1 MIEPLGMID
10 QQRVDAAAR
19 QFQVIGKFVAAAPFG
34 AGHIHDSYCA
44 VFEGEGIVTRL
55 LLQRIN
61 HTVFRDPAALSENI
75 ERVTAHLALKVAGE
89 PEKNRRVLSL
99 MPTRE
104 GQFLYVEDAGD
115 FWRAFPFIERTHTY
129 DAVSTPDQAFQ
140 AGKAFGQFQSLLV
153 DFPPPRLHDTIPGF
167 HSTPMRFLALEQ
179 AIASDAENR
188 AAEARPEIE
197 FALAHQS
204 LADALLRANLPER
217 VTHND
222 TKINNV
228 LFDDATGEG
237 ICVIDLDT
245 VMPGLAPYD
254 FGDLVRTTT
263 CRAPEDERDLSRVA
277 LEFPLFAALARGY
290 LSSAG
295 PFLNWDEKNSLV
307 LAGKLITFEQGI
319 RFLTDH
325 LAGDHYFKTHRENHN
340 LDRTRAQFKLLESIE
355 RQEETLCEFIEYE
368 LR

>member
-1 MIEPLGMID
+1 MTEPLGMTD
-10 QQRVDAAAR
+10 QQRVDDAAR
-19 QFQVIGKFVAAAPFG
+19 QFQVGGTLVAAAPFG
-34 AGHIHDSYCA
+34 AGHIHDSYRA
-44 VFEGEGIVTRL
+44 VFEDAGVLTRI

-61 HTVFRDPAALSENI
+61 HSVFRSPAALSQNI
-75 ERVTAHLALKVAGE
+75 ERVTAHLALKVAAE
-89 PEKNRRVLSL
+89 PEKSRRVLSL
-99 MPTRE
+99 VPTRE
-104 GQFLYVEDAGD
+104 GQFLYVDDAEN
-115 FWRAFPFIERTHTY
+115 FWRAFPFVERTHTF
-129 DAVSTPDQAFQ
+129 DAVSTPGQAFQ

-167 HSTPMRFLALEQ
+167 HSTPMRFRALEQ
-179 AIASDAENR
+179 AIAADAANR
-188 AAEARPEIE
+188 SAEARPEID
-197 FALAHQS
+197 FALAHRS

-228 LFDDATGEG
+228 LFDDETGEG

-254 FGDLVRTTT
+254 FGDLVRTST
-263 CRAPEDERDLSRVA
+263 CRSPEDERDLSRVA
-277 LEFPLFAALARGY
+277 LEFPLFAGLARGY
-290 LSSAG
+290 LSSART
-295 PFLNWDEKNSLV
+295 FLTEFEEKNLV

-355 RQEETLCEFIEYE
+355 QQEETLCEFIEDE

>member
-1 MIEPLGMID
+1 MID
-10 QQRVDAAAR
+10 QRLVEAAAR
-19 QFQVIGKFVAAAPFG
+19 QFHVDGALVSADPFG

-44 VFEGEGIVTRL
+44 VFDDAGVLSRI

-61 HTVFRDPAALSENI
+61 HSVFRDPAALSENI
-75 ERVTAHLALKVAGE
+75 ERVTTHLAAKVAGDR
-89 PEKNRRVLSL
+89 EKHRRVLSL
-99 MPTRE
+99 VPARD
-104 GQFLYVEDAGD
+104 GKFLYVDAAGN

-129 DAVSTPDQAFQ
+129 DAVTTEDQAFQ

-153 DFPPPRLHDTIPGF
+153 DLPPPRLHDTIPGF
-167 HSTPMRFLALEQ
+167 HATPMRFEALEQ
-179 AIASDAENR
+179 AIEADSANR
-188 AAEARPEIE
+188 AADARPEID
-197 FALAHQS
+197 FALAHQPV
-204 LADALLRANLPER
+204 AGALLRANLPER

-290 LSSAG
+290 LSSART
-295 PFLNWDEKNSLV
+295 FLNQDEGKNLV
-307 LAGKLITFEQGI
+307 MAGKLITFEQGI

-325 LAGDHYFKTHRENHN
+325 LAGDHYFKIHRENHN

-355 RQEETLCEFIEYE
+355 QQEETLCRFVDSIE
-368 LR
+368 R

>member
-1 MIEPLGMID
+1 MTEPLGIID

-19 QFQVIGKFVAAAPFG
+19 QFQVAGKLVRAAPFG

-44 VFEGEGIVTRL
+44 VFEDAGVLTRI

-61 HTVFRDPAALSENI
+61 HAVFRNPAALSENI

-89 PEKNRRVLSL
+89 PEKSRRVLSL
-99 MPTRE
+99 VPTRD
-104 GQFLYVEDAGD
+104 GQFLHVDEAGN

-129 DAVSTPDQAFQ
+129 DAVSTPEQAFE

-167 HSTPMRFLALEQ
+167 HNTPMRFQALEQ
-179 AIASDAENR
+179 AIEADIANR

-197 FALAHQS
+197 FALAHQP
-204 LADALLRANLPER
+204 LASALLRANLPER

-228 LFDDATGEG
+228 LFDDATGQG

-277 LEFPLFAALARGY
+277 LEFPLFASLARGY
-290 LSSAG
+290 LSSASS
-295 PFLNWDEKNSLV
+295 FLTEAEKQALV
-307 LAGKLITFEQGI
+307 LAGKVITFEQGI
-319 RFLTDH
+319 RFLADH
-325 LAGDHYFKTHRENHN
+325 LAGDRYFKIHRENHN

-355 RQEETLCEFIEYE
+355 QQEEKLCSFIDSIK
-368 LR
+368 